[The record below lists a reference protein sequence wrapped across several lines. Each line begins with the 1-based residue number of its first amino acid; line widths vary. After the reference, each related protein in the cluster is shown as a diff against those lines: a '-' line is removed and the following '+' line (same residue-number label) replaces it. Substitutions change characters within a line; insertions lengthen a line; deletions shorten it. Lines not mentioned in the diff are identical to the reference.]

1 MSIPHFFDDIDPALD
16 LVLERVV
23 AVPRELV
30 WRAWTNPA
38 DIVQW
43 FTPAP
48 WKTVH
53 CEIDLRP
60 GGKFNTIMLSPEGQ
74 EFPNVGCILEVVPN
88 SRLVFTDTLLPG
100 FRPSEKP
107 FFTAIISLETHG
119 SGTRYTAIA
128 RHGDAANRIKHEEM
142 GFHGGWSSALDQ
154 LVAHAK
160 TM

>member
-1 MSIPHFFDDIDPALD
+1 MSIVHFDDIDPALD

-38 DIVQW
+38 DIVHW

-53 CEIDLRP
+53 CEIDLHP
-60 GGKFNTIMLSPEGQ
+60 GGKFKTTMHSPEGQ

-88 SRLVFTDTLLPG
+88 TRLVFTDTLLPG

-142 GFHGGWSSALDQ
+142 GFHGGWSTALDQ
-154 LVAHAK
+154 LVAHTK